1 MLFRSNRYP
10 DRDAVK
16 LRSSLSEYINGE
28 NNLNLKFENIWVANG
43 SNEILQTLV
52 LACGQGGVLGFTPSY
67 SMHPIITKVCG
78 ATWISGVRNDDFTLD
93 VEKAKSQIR
102 STKPSIIFVTTPNN
116 PTGTSLKLSEIKSL
130 AAEALTSR
138 SLLVVDEAYAE
149 FSVNDSAVEKNTRL
163 SKIRWR
169 SAGVNSVA
177 EALLGARYIVAERIA
192 DDADIRGLLRQY
204 FERNALVVSQVKKE
218 FKEQLDRNL
227 ASGTIGEKIKDLEE
241 LKRLIESGKIRPSFA
256 ELRGMI
262 VNISPEMLAQLDD
275 RGSGIE

>member
-1 MLFRSNRYP
+1 MSNWPDWLPLRDDLRGLSAYGAPQITNVAALNTNENPFPLPNSVIDSMIVNLKEILPNLNRYP

-52 LACGQGGVLGFTPSY
+52 LACGQRGVLGFTPSY

-116 PTGTSLKLSEIKSL
+116 PTGTEGAFPFSANAGDKFSGWDCSTNFDFMPNQSLTFRI
-130 AAEALTSR
+130 
-138 SLLVVDEAYAE
+138 E
-149 FSVNDSAVEKNTRL
+149 FVHRESSVPYF
-163 SKIRWR
+163 
-169 SAGVNSVA
+169 AGVGGVTSQTGYSTTPLDPNWRPDLVKSENRIILVA
-177 EALLGARYIVAERIA
+177 L
-192 DDADIRGLLRQY
+192 
-204 FERNALVVSQVKKE
+204 F
-218 FKEQLDRNL
+218 
-227 ASGTIGEKIKDLEE
+227 
-241 LKRLIESGKIRPSFA
+241 RL
-256 ELRGMI
+256 
-262 VNISPEMLAQLDD
+262 
-275 RGSGIE
+275 